1 MSSNLKNE
9 FDKHFNRSKNHERR
23 WCKDN
28 IKQFYELNDYDNFLN
43 YSIADTNFKTPK
55 PIVDTITKIAKQQ
68 SYSYTCSIENSLDAI
83 KTWYKQ
89 LHNIDLELDQI
100 ILGHGTISA
109 LIQSVQALTNI
120 NDNILIQS
128 PVYKPFQTVIE
139 QNKRNIINSP
149 LVFKN
154 HSYEIDFIDFE
165 NKIKQ
170 HNVKMF
176 ILCSPHNPSGVV
188 WQYQVLEKII
198 DICLKYNVIIV
209 SDEVHGDIV
218 LNDKFY
224 SLLDFKI
231 KNNNFV
237 VVSSP
242 NKMFNIAGLKGSY
255 LISKNKDILNKIKQQ
270 YLTNGFGLSNSF
282 FQQALISAYTNKDVL
297 IWVKEFKEYVYS
309 NYLYLKTHFLDLYK
323 ELDYIDLKA
332 TYLVWIKFNHISVEE
347 FKDNL
352 QQKNLIV
359 NLAQDFYADQTNWFR
374 INIACPRS
382 ELIQLINRLKICLKL
397 N

>member
-1 MSSNLKNE
+1 
-9 FDKHFNRSKNHERR
+9 
-23 WCKDN
+23 
-28 IKQFYELNDYDNFLN
+28 
-43 YSIADTNFKTPK
+43 
-55 PIVDTITKIAKQQ
+55 
-68 SYSYTCSIENSLDAI
+68 
-83 KTWYKQ
+83 
-89 LHNIDLELDQI
+89 
-100 ILGHGTISA
+100 
-109 LIQSVQALTNI
+109 
-120 NDNILIQS
+120 
-128 PVYKPFQTVIE
+128 
-139 QNKRNIINSP
+139 
-149 LVFKN
+149 
-154 HSYEIDFIDFE
+154 
-165 NKIKQ
+165 
-170 HNVKMF
+170 MF

-255 LISKNKDILNKIKQQ
+255 LISKNKDILDKIKQQ

-297 IWVKEFKEYVYS
+297 IWVKEFKEYVYN

-323 ELDYIDLKA
+323 ELDYVDLKA

-347 FKDNL
+347 FKNNL
-352 QQKNLIV
+352 QQQNLII

-374 INIACPRS
+374 INIAYPRS

>member
-1 MSSNLKNE
+1 M
-9 FDKHFNRSKNHERR
+9 
-23 WCKDN
+23 
-28 IKQFYELNDYDNFLN
+28 
-43 YSIADTNFKTPK
+43 
-55 PIVDTITKIAKQQ
+55 
-68 SYSYTCSIENSLDAI
+68 
-83 KTWYKQ
+83 
-89 LHNIDLELDQI
+89 
-100 ILGHGTISA
+100 
-109 LIQSVQALTNI
+109 QSVQALTNV

-139 QNKRNIINSP
+139 QNKRNVINNP

-154 HSYEIDFIDFE
+154 HNYEIDFIDFE

-242 NKMFNIAGLKGSY
+242 NKIFNIAGLKGSY

-282 FQQALISAYTNKDVL
+282 FST
-297 IWVKEFKEYVYS
+297 S
-309 NYLYLKTHFLDLYK
+309 
-323 ELDYIDLKA
+323 
-332 TYLVWIKFNHISVEE
+332 FN
-347 FKDNL
+347 
-352 QQKNLIV
+352 
-359 NLAQDFYADQTNWFR
+359 
-374 INIACPRS
+374 
-382 ELIQLINRLKICLKL
+382 
-397 N
+397 